1 MLLPDIIE
9 DYIDKDNPI
18 RMIDA
23 FVDSL
28 DLNKMGF
35 RYSVLE
41 EGPGRPSYDPSDL
54 LKLYLWGYYNGI
66 RSSRKLEKECKRT
79 IERSCGSSESS
90 LQISRL

>member
-1 MLLPDIIE
+1 MID
-9 DYIDKDNPI
+9 DYIDENNPI

-28 DLNKMGF
+28 DLNEMGF

-54 LKLYLWGYYNGI
+54 LKLYLWGYLYNLLRLRVRVYESGNAMGYL
-66 RSSRKLEKECKRT
+66 RKH
-79 IERSCGSSESS
+79 S
-90 LQISRL
+90 LGL

>member
-1 MLLPDIIE
+1 MSSSHITKIGRKQSLLLPDIIE

-28 DLNKMGF
+28 DLNEMGF

-54 LKLYLWGYYNGI
+54 LKLYLWDTTTG
-66 RSSRKLEKECKRT
+66 
-79 IERSCGSSESS
+79 
-90 LQISRL
+90 